1 MYTALLCCQETEW
14 EEATARPRPMAGFRL
29 GSAPSLRKAASA
41 PAALLS
47 GSTQH
52 QPPLV
57 YFPVPLDTEELVD
70 WQEGCGEENN
80 NEKEGR
86 QKAAL
91 VTVNSTD
98 VAVFRFGDSVL
109 GEFCPARGCL
119 S

>member
-1 MYTALLCCQETEW
+1 
-14 EEATARPRPMAGFRL
+14 MAGFRL
-29 GSAPSLRKAASA
+29 GSAPTLRKAASA

-47 GSTQH
+47 GPSTQH

-70 WQEGCGEENN
+70 WQEGGGEENN

-91 VTVNSTD
+91 VTVNNTD

-109 GEFCPARGCL
+109 GEFCPARGYP